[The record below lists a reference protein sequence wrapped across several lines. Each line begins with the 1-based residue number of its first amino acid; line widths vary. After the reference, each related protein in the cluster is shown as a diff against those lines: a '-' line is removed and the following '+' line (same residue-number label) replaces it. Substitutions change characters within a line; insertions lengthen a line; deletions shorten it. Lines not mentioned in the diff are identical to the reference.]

1 MIRRSVGTW
10 VRAPG
15 LALLCMVH
23 GAMLAPPAAL
33 AQGALVASPDAGPA
47 LHLLQRATWGARAQ
61 DLAAVL
67 ELGRDAWLDRQ
78 LHPERI
84 ADDAAATRLAAFP
97 TVGLSMGEL
106 MRDYAPRPRPVPAPM
121 DSATGQPRRPDP
133 AQMTPEQRRE
143 LQMRNPARLL
153 GDLVGAKLTRA
164 VYSERQLEEVMTDFW
179 FNHFN
184 VFFGKGIDRYLIGDY
199 EREAIRPH
207 VFGRFEDM
215 LLATARHPAM
225 LFYLDNWTS
234 AVPDSMNSEALR
246 RRAQTEQL
254 LRRIRTMSREQKDQL
269 VRNGRI
275 TREQLERLERGE
287 PVVPAQQRGRE
298 RGINENYA
306 RELMELHTLG
316 VDGGYSQR
324 DVVEV
329 ARAFTGWTFVRPNQ
343 NPRQRPAPPRPLL
356 GRPPL
361 GRPLPRETDE
371 VEFVFRQEMH
381 DPGEKVVLG
390 TRLRGGRGIEDG
402 EEVIRMLARHPSTA
416 RFIATKLVERFVTDE
431 PAPEFVED
439 LAQVYLRSDGD
450 LRAVTR
456 ELFSSPRFYDERWI
470 GAKVKTPYEL
480 VASALRVTQAEIVPS
495 RRIVETLRAMGNL
508 PYNEPA
514 PTGYPATSEEWV
526 NTGAMLARMN
536 FGLALA
542 SGGMDGVRVDAA
554 RLIGA
559 SAARALGSERLP
571 DLLAALLPGADTHQL
586 EAGIRADLE
595 GRTQDAPRARAARAL
610 GLIIGSPDFQK
621 R

>member
-1 MIRRSVGTW
+1 
-10 VRAPG
+10 
-15 LALLCMVH
+15 MVL
-23 GAMLAPPAAL
+23 GAA
-33 AQGALVASPDAGPA
+33 VASPGAHAQSALAAAPEAGPA
-47 LHLLQRATWGARAQ
+47 LHLLQRATYGARAQ

-84 ADDAAATRLAAFP
+84 ADDAVAARLAAYP
-97 TVGLSMGEL
+97 TVGLSMGAL
-106 MRDYAPRPRPVPAPM
+106 MRDYAPRPQPAPAMM
-121 DSATGQPRRPDP
+121 DSATGRPRRPDP
-133 AQMTPEQRRE
+133 AQLTPEQRRE
-143 LQMRNPARLL
+143 LQMRNPARLM

-184 VFFGKGIDRYLIGDY
+184 VFFGKGIDRYLIADY

-215 LLATARHPAM
+215 LRATARHPAM

-234 AVPDSMNSEALR
+234 AVPDSMNPDAFR
-246 RRAQTEQL
+246 RRAQADQL
-254 LRRIRTMSREQKDQL
+254 VRRIRTMSREQKDQL

-287 PVVPAQQRGRE
+287 PIVPAPQQRGRE

-316 VDGGYSQR
+316 VDGGYTQR

-343 NPRQRPAPPRPLL
+343 NPQQRPAPPRPLL

-361 GRPLPRETDE
+361 GRPLPREVDE

-390 TRLRGGRGIEDG
+390 TRLRGGRGMEDG
-402 EEVIRMLARHPSTA
+402 EEVLRMLARHPSTA
-416 RFIATKLVERFVTDE
+416 RFIASKLVERFVTDE
-431 PAPEFVED
+431 PAPELVED
-439 LAQVYLRSDGD
+439 LAQVFLRSDGD

-480 VASALRVTQAEIVPS
+480 VASALRVTHADVGPS
-495 RRIVETLRAMGNL
+495 RRIVETLRTMGNL

-526 NTGAMLARMN
+526 NSGAMLARMN

-542 SGGMDGVRVDAA
+542 AGGMEGVRIDAP
-554 RLIGA
+554 RLIGE
-559 SAARALGSERLP
+559 SAPRALGPERLP
-571 DLLAALLPGADTHQL
+571 DLLAALLPGADTRRL

-595 GRTQDAPRARAARAL
+595 GRTQDPPRARAARAL